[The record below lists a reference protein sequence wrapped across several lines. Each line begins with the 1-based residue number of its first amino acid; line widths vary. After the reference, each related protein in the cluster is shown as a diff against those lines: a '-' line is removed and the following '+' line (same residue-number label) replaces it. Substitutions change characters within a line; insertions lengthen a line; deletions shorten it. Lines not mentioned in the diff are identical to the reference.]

1 MGSDERDQQFE
12 RALSRH
18 LRNAEQDAAC
28 PDPETLAAYHE
39 RTLSPEE
46 MARWKEHIA
55 GCARCQEALALVE
68 QSETVVAEGWQ
79 GEKALAGERT
89 AEAVPLVAEQIAT
102 GQEAAGISVA
112 RAKITEIG
120 KSAKLKRWTVPI
132 GAIAATLLVWIGWH
146 ELRTTTEKTA
156 SSIQVAENREASPP
170 PPQPGALPMNGRSTK
185 SMMELAPG
193 APAPG
198 REAKTQG
205 RIGESGGGGVGGG
218 AGGGFAPKQE
228 PPATVGGA
236 GTAFAGQDAKNYESD
251 QLSAKMAPAP
261 PPAAPRPAESFRAMT
276 PVPANRGATGGPL
289 VKNQMDQGQANQAQA
304 NQTQVNQVPTEQ
316 NSEKLAK
323 KEEAQKQERQKQ
335 KDQAVSAEASAMS
348 VAVTNDG
355 PISLRDMANI
365 TPTVIAAPDNK
376 NAWRVGASGKIEHS
390 GNGGNSWK
398 AQASGVTQDLLAGM
412 AVSKKICWVV
422 GKNGTILLTT
432 DGGRRWAKILSPIKG
447 DLGGVHA
454 QDEQHASVWD
464 VANREAYETSDGGA
478 TWKSTANE

>member
-12 RALSRH
+12 RALGRH

-39 RTLSPEE
+39 RMLSLEE

-68 QSETVVAEGWQ
+68 QSETALAEGWQ
-79 GEKALAGERT
+79 GEKALPGRSGEG
-89 AEAVPLVAEQIAT
+89 APGWVPLTAAAQAASA
-102 GQEAAGISVA
+102 QEAAETAVPK
-112 RAKITEIG
+112 AKATDIR
-120 KSAKLKRWTVPI
+120 KPAKLSRWTVPI

-146 ELRTTTEKTA
+146 ELRMTSEKTA
-156 SSIQVAENREASPP
+156 SSVQVAENRETSAPER
-170 PPQPGALPMNGRSTK
+170 AVPMQDRATGSTVEK
-185 SMMELAPG
+185 AQEV
-193 APAPG
+193 PAPG
-198 REAKTQG
+198 KAEKTQG
-205 RIGESGGGGVGGG
+205 RVGESGGVGGG
-218 AGGGFAPKQE
+218 MGGGFAPKQE
-228 PPATVGGA
+228 PPVTVGGA
-236 GTAFAGQDAKNYESD
+236 GTAPAGQDVKNYESG

-261 PPAAPRPAESFRAMT
+261 PPAAPWPAESSRAMT

-289 VKNQMDQGQANQAQA
+289 VKNQMDQSQA
-304 NQTQVNQVPTEQ
+304 NQTQVNQVPSNQ
-316 NSEKLAK
+316 NSESSTK
-323 KEEAQKQERQKQ
+323 KEEAAKEQLQKQ
-335 KDQAVSAEASAMS
+335 KDQAVSAEVSAMS
-348 VAVTNDG
+348 VAVTSNG

-365 TPTVIAAPDNK
+365 TPSVIVAPDNK
-376 NAWRVGASGKIEHS
+376 NAWRVGASGKVEHS

-398 AQASGVTQDLLAGM
+398 AQTSGVTQDLLAGM

-432 DGGRRWAKILSPIKG
+432 DGGRHWAKILSPIKG

>member
-1 MGSDERDQQFE
+1 MGPDERDQQFE
-12 RALSRH
+12 RALGRH
-18 LRNAEQDAAC
+18 LRNAERDAAC

-39 RTLSPEE
+39 RTLSLEE
-46 MARWKEHIA
+46 MARWKEHIP

-68 QSETVVAEGWQ
+68 QSETIVAEGWQ
-79 GEKALAGERT
+79 GEEALTGELAAGT
-89 AEAVPLVAEQIAT
+89 APLAAEQAAS
-102 GQEAAGISVA
+102 GQEASGRSVT
-112 RAKITEIG
+112 RAKTTEIR
-120 KSAKLKRWTVPI
+120 KPAKLKQWTVPI

-146 ELRTTTEKTA
+146 ELRTTTEKTE

-170 PPQPGALPMNGRSTK
+170 PQPEKALPMNGRAVE
-185 SMMELAPG
+185 SMKALAPG
-193 APAPG
+193 K
-198 REAKTQG
+198 EAKTQG
-205 RIGESGGGGVGGG
+205 RIDESGGSGVGGG

-228 PPATVGGA
+228 PPVMVGGA
-236 GTAFAGQDAKNYESD
+236 VTVPAGQDAKNYESD
-251 QLSAKMAPAP
+251 QLSAKAAPSPMAAP
-261 PPAAPRPAESFRAMT
+261 PPPPPAEGGRAVT
-276 PVPANRGATGGPL
+276 QSTTLKGATGGPL
-289 VKNQMDQGQANQAQA
+289 VKNQMDQSQA
-304 NQTQVNQVPTEQ
+304 NQTQANQLPTEQ

-335 KDQAVSAEASAMS
+335 KDQGVSAEASAMS
-348 VAVTNDG
+348 VAVTGNG

-376 NAWRVGASGKIEHS
+376 NAWRVGASGKVEHS

-398 AQASGVTQDLLAGM
+398 AQVSGVTQDLLAGM

-454 QDEQHASVWD
+454 QDGQHASVWD